1 MEPEQEL
8 NMKFAMF
15 EQQIQAIQQQL
26 QAVEQA
32 VVDLNSLN
40 IGMEELIG
48 KKDSEIMAP
57 IGRGI
62 FVKAM
67 LLSEDLVVDIG
78 GRNFVSKSIPDTQ
91 KLIQEQLEKLEQVRD
106 ELNGELDNI
115 NSDLTKTFMEHQKNL
130 QGGNSECACGHEHC
144 ECEDG
149 ECSCGDGCGK

>member
-1 MEPEQEL
+1 MSEQEL

-32 VVDLNSLN
+32 IVDLTSLN
-40 IGMEELIG
+40 VGIGELVG

-62 FVKAM
+62 YAKAK

-91 KLIQEQLEKLEQVRD
+91 KLISEQLEKLGQVR
-106 ELNGELDNI
+106 GELDNEMEKI
-115 NSDLTKTFMEHQKNL
+115 NQDLTKVFMEHQENL
-130 QGGNSECACGHEHC
+130 QSGKGKECG
-144 ECEDG
+144 CEDG
-149 ECSCGDGCGK
+149 EGCGWGEE